1 MKTTHAICAMCLTPL
16 FLIWTSGSLCA
27 ANLDGSLFLYNPG
40 GQSPTALNGYQVE
53 LVDSKTQSKTDSSV
67 TDSYGRFSFQ
77 GIGEG
82 DYSLVIYS
90 AGRSWKQQVFQQSV
104 RVPGSLKPIV
114 LPAPP
119 PPIIPCVDFKAAGK
133 DLYLFRLWVEI
144 SGQTKKDAKKVEYY
158 FNHPT
163 FVRKN
168 VVSENPANNFQI
180 DYTGWG
186 CLSSVG
192 ISVSWNSG
200 APPSRID
207 FNMCDALKGVS
218 DGKSQVRSR

>member
-1 MKTTHAICAMCLTPL
+1 MRTAGAVRALCFMSL
-16 FLIWTSGSLCA
+16 FLILMSGPLCA

-53 LVDSKTQSKTDSSV
+53 LVDSKTQAKTDSSV
-67 TDSYGRFSFQ
+67 TDSYGRFAFQ

-82 DYSLVIYS
+82 EYSLVIYS

-104 RVPGSLKPIV
+104 RVPGRLNPIV
-114 LPAPP
+114 LPAPA
-119 PPIIPCVDFKAAGK
+119 PPIVPYVNFKSAGK
-133 DLYLFRLWVEI
+133 NLYLFRLWIQI
-144 SGQTKKDAKKVEYY
+144 SGEMKKDAKKVEYY

-168 VVSENPANNFQI
+168 VVSENPANNFEI
-180 DYTGWG
+180 SYTGWG

-200 APPSRID
+200 APPSKID

-218 DGKSQVRSR
+218 GGKSQARGR